1 MEHQTKIIKECIN
14 QNKLLKKKKLS
25 IQTFSNVSI
34 RLNDKYFTIKP
45 SGVLPEKIILKK
57 CPIIRISDGKKIVG
71 SYTPSTDTPTHR
83 LIYKIFGEIKSIA
96 HTHSKYVTAWAQSGK
111 SIPIYGT
118 THADYWKSE
127 IPVTN
132 FISQKDLRKNY
143 EANTGNLIIKTLR
156 KKKLNPLNCPGIIVS
171 GHGGFAWGKNNA
183 DAVKMSELME
193 FIAELAYFTEQIKV
207 KKKLPKYI
215 SKKHFERKFGKKSYY
230 GQKN

>member
-1 MEHQTKIIKECIN
+1 MKNRIKIIKECVN
-14 QNKLLKKKKLS
+14 QNKILKKKKLT

-34 RLNDKYFTIKP
+34 RLDEKYFTIKP
-45 SGVLPEKIILKK
+45 SGVLPNDIIIEK
-57 CPIIRISDGKKIVG
+57 CPVIRIGDGKKVSG
-71 SYTPSTDTPTHR
+71 SYKPSTDTSTHR
-83 LIYKIFGEIKSIA
+83 IIYKKYSEIKSIA

-132 FISQKDLRKNY
+132 FISQKDLNKNY
-143 EANTGNLIIKTLR
+143 EANTGNLIIKTLL
-156 KKKLNPLNCPGIIVS
+156 KKKLNPFNCPGMIVS
-171 GHGGFAWGKNNA
+171 GHGGFSWGRKNVE
-183 DAVKMSELME
+183 AVKISELME
-193 FIAELAYFTEQIKV
+193 FIAELAYYTEQIKV

>member
-1 MEHQTKIIKECIN
+1 MARQRKIIEECIN
-14 QNKLLKKKKLS
+14 QNILLKKKKLS

-45 SGVLPEKIILKK
+45 SGVLPEKITLSK
-57 CPIIRISDGKKIVG
+57 CPVIRIDDGKKIAG
-71 SYTPSTDTPTHR
+71 SYKPSTDTPTHR
-83 LIYKIFGEIKSIA
+83 ILYKKFSEIKSIA

-132 FISQKDLRKNY
+132 FISKKELKNY
-143 EANTGNLIIKTLR
+143 EANTGNLIIKTLE
-156 KKKLNPLNCPGIIVS
+156 KKKLNPFNCPGVIVS
-171 GHGGFAWGKNNA
+171 GHGGFSWGKKNS
-183 DAVKMSELME
+183 DAVKMCELME

-207 KKKLPKYI
+207 KKKLPQYI

-230 GQKN
+230 GQKR